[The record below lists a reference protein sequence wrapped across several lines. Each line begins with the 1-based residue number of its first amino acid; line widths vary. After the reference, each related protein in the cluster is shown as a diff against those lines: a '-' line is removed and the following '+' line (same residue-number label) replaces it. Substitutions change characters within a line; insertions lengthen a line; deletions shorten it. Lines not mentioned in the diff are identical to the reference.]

1 MTDKFKILKPCP
13 FCGGVGIL
21 SHVDGCKWKFQ
32 VVCQT
37 CYAKT
42 DVLDSEK
49 QTIKAWNK
57 RVPQR
62 TATMQVYDSFGGEV
76 AE

>member
-1 MTDKFKILKPCP
+1 MIDKFKILKPCP
-13 FCGGVGIL
+13 YCGGVGIL

-49 QTIKAWNK
+49 QAIKAWN
-57 RVPQR
+57 RR
-62 TATMQVYDSFGGEV
+62 
-76 AE
+76 AESDTE